1 VKKDTSKDF
10 TQGPLLSQILL
21 FTLPLIATSILQ
33 LLFNTADTVV
43 VGRWGG
49 ATPEEC
55 EIALAAV
62 GSCGSLTNLIITLFM
77 GLSIGAGVC
86 VAHGIG
92 AKQYDDVSRVV
103 HTSVIMSAIGGII
116 VTVFGIIMA
125 EPLLALMGTDPQ
137 VLTEAGKYMRAYF
150 YGMPACMVYNY
161 CASILRSAG
170 DTVRPLSF
178 LGVSGVVNVG
188 LNLIMVLVFRLGAMG
203 VGLATAA
210 SQWVSCILIIIF
222 MMRTDGFCKIE
233 ISKLRIDIAKL
244 KKIIALGLPAGIQST
259 LFSLSN
265 VLIMSSINSF
275 GKVFVAGNT
284 AAANLE
290 GYVYVIQN
298 AFYQATVTFVG
309 QNDGARK
316 YDRLKKSALLCTIL
330 VTALGALFGNLVY
343 AFGEPLLR
351 VYIPDNAEAVGY
363 GMIRL
368 SFICVTYFLCGIMEV
383 GSGIMRGMGKAVSPM
398 LVSLVGSCALRIIWI
413 YTVFALDHTPQT
425 LFLSYPVTWVITA
438 SVHYIMS
445 FFVLRKRSKE
455 QGKAIIN

>member
-1 VKKDTSKDF
+1 MKKDTSKDF

-21 FTLPLIATSILQ
+21 YTIPLVATSVIQ
-33 LLFNTADTVV
+33 LLFNTADTIV

-49 ATPEEC
+49 ATAEEC

-62 GSCGSLTNLIITLFM
+62 GSCGALTNLIVTLFM

-92 AKQYDDVSRVV
+92 AKQYEDVSRVV
-103 HTSVIMSAIGGII
+103 HTSVIMASIGGVI

-125 EPLLALMGTDPQ
+125 EPLLALMGTEPD
-137 VLTEAGKYMRAYF
+137 VLKEAAKYMRAYF
-150 YGMPACMVYNY
+150 CGMPALMLYNY
-161 CASILRSAG
+161 CAAILRSAG

-188 LNLIMVLVFRLGAMG
+188 LNLVMTLVFHLGAMG
-203 VGLATAA
+203 VGIATAA
-210 SQWVSCILIIIF
+210 SQWVSCVLIIIF
-222 MMRTDGFCKIE
+222 MLRTEGICKLE
-233 ISKLRIDIAKL
+233 LSRLRVDKIKL
-244 KKIIALGLPAGIQST
+244 KRIISLGLPAGIQSS

-284 AAANLE
+284 AASNLE

-298 AFYQATVTFVG
+298 AFYQAAVTFVG

-316 YDRLKKSALLCTIL
+316 YDRLKKCALLCTIL
-330 VTALGALFGNLVY
+330 VAVMGAFFGNLVY
-343 AFGEPLLR
+343 AFGESLLR
-351 VYIPDNAEAVGY
+351 VYIPKNTVAVGY

-383 GSGIMRGMGKAVSPM
+383 GSGIMRGMGKAMSPM
-398 LVSLVGSCALRIIWI
+398 LVSLVGSCAFRIIWI
-413 YTVFALDHTPQT
+413 YTVFAANHTPQT
-425 LFLSYPVTWVITA
+425 LFFSYPVTWIITA

-445 FFVLRKRSKE
+445 FFVLKKRVRE
-455 QGKAIIN
+455 QKLLIGN